1 MARTVR
7 RRPDPEQQHHSR
19 RWLILYGVAAVVALV
34 VLAAILFYVRL
45 TGGPALPRE
54 VRQRIRQTQHQ
65 ARQPSSQ
72 PAPTAPTAT
81 PGAGTSA
88 AAPATPGVP
97 TGTPAFPQQ
106 IQQVQQ
112 AAQVGDTAPRT
123 LYLTDADLTAQIAGE
138 ITKHQ
143 EVKEAHAYF
152 EDGKAYLTARV
163 DAKGHELNLT
173 MVLAPTVSNGA
184 VRFDVQQVFVGQ
196 VAAPPAIAQKVQEE
210 IGKRGAWFAPEKT
223 GLYVERIEMKSGV
236 AVLTGR
242 PVRRQ

>member
-7 RRPDPEQQHHSR
+7 RRPDPEQQRHSR
-19 RWLILYGVAAVVALV
+19 RRLVLYGIAAVVVLL
-34 VLAAILFYVRL
+34 VLAAIVFYVRL

-54 VRQRIRQTQHQ
+54 VRQRIRQTQQ
-65 ARQPSSQ
+65 QVRQPSSQ
-72 PAPTAPTAT
+72 ATPSAATTT
-81 PGAGTSA
+81 PGAPQGASA
-88 AAPATPGVP
+88 PTVPGVP
-97 TGTPAFPQQ
+97 AGTPAFPQQ
-106 IQQVQQ
+106 VQQVQQ
-112 AAQVGDTAPRT
+112 AAQTGDTAPRT

-152 EDGKAYLTARV
+152 EEGKAYLTARV

-173 MVLAPTVSNGA
+173 MVLAPTITSGA

-210 IGKRGAWFAPEKT
+210 IGKRGAWFTPERT
-223 GLYVERIEMKSGV
+223 GLYVEQIELKSGL
-236 AVLTGR
+236 AVLKGR